1 MKQILLALTLILF
14 VGTLPASAQNSIAVA
29 RSESSLSSRILHNYV
44 HHRDTR
50 AELERLVRL
59 HKELKAAHPRA
70 EKANLVQ
77 YLELCIIKL
86 RRTLQTPPTPHTI
99 AKVRDLTQQI
109 REGSLYVASR

>member
-1 MKQILLALTLILF
+1 MKKVLHTAALILF
-14 VGTLPASAQNSIAVA
+14 VGTASASAQNSVAVA
-29 RSESSLSSRILHNYV
+29 RSESSLSSRILHNYLR
-44 HHRDTR
+44 HRDTR

-77 YLELCIIKL
+77 YLELCIVKL
-86 RRTLQTPPTPHTI
+86 RRTLQSPPTPHTI

-109 REGSLYVASR
+109 KEGSLYVASR